1 MSVNKLA
8 AGGKPAPASAVPKNV
23 IVDAPEP
30 AVTAPALVS
39 KKVLTEEELTNQR
52 NEAKKRAITEKTEDA
67 YWRAI
72 KRIKRGLNLAEDD
85 GDMDFLLDYDAV
97 HKWVEELTLSNSSK
111 KTYYIA
117 IHHTIESL
125 KDSQFSAVAKLYDT
139 DMMAFIKR
147 TQRPSKK
154 KKTAVITWNDILE
167 IRKSLEKKAA
177 KDPKN
182 FLLDYVIIAM
192 YTLLPPSRCEYVRM
206 KMIRS
211 GLDGAPVVSKADLP
225 AEGNY
230 ILLRDRSA
238 VVVYSDCDSVKAP
251 AGLVKILHTW
261 AAFNKS
267 NYLFVKVDGKPMLKN
282 TLSQRILSIF
292 QREADKKLG
301 INAIRKAYVASVRNE
316 TEPEVKPGADVAK

>member
-1 MSVNKLA
+1 
-8 AGGKPAPASAVPKNV
+8 
-23 IVDAPEP
+23 
-30 AVTAPALVS
+30 
-39 KKVLTEEELTNQR
+39 
-52 NEAKKRAITEKTEDA
+52 
-67 YWRAI
+67 
-72 KRIKRGLNLAEDD
+72 
-85 GDMDFLLDYDAV
+85 MDFLLDYDAV

-316 TEPEVKPGADVAK
+316 TEPEPKKDGAQ